1 MTWSEQHQ
9 HARHWVFR
17 ELDRLIGQRSRT
29 GRKELSHSDQ
39 RQVPQLARLR
49 ALLIELLR
57 QARRPRARQFPGT
70 TREISET
77 SE

>member
-1 MTWSEQHQ
+1 MTSTEQHQ
-9 HARHWVFR
+9 RARHWVFR

-49 ALLIELLR
+49 ARLIGLLH
-57 QARRPRARQFPGT
+57 QVRRKRARSLQGA
-70 TREISET
+70 TRG
-77 SE
+77 